1 MQGYMPREGSMQGA
15 APAAHTSPAGEKD
28 MASDAPEVNLAL
40 PGPDYSLPLP
50 TMVTIV
56 QKYKSPDMD

>member
-1 MQGYMPREGSMQGA
+1 MQGA

-50 TMVTIV
+50 TMVTVV